1 MSTGASSSK
10 KKKKKGAVTAS
21 KDKAAFVPG
30 GGRRHQAPRPSPSTS
45 NIVFSSPPGSPL
57 RDTYDSTSATFP
69 TTTLSQGVVLTGKG
83 TPGKVYTPQQLRLLY
98 APSESGRAFVA
109 GGGRRHLVRKA
120 VPPSPSSPTSPSNT
134 NKQPEHVN
142 TGHHHL
148 RSPFKFHPPSFST
161 SRNRAGASD
170 RSQNQIG
177 GLGRLGRSKSTTD
190 LSATSSFES
199 PGFLQRRVPDAS
211 SSVIVRLSP
220 SSSTDN
226 YHLLLRAP
234 GVLNACSLSILSM
247 DTRRISR
254 HKTSPTPLLS
264 LTNTGKNILT
274 TTETTI
280 TERPCLAR
288 LSRLVQTFYHHLPHP
303 RKKQVPIFCACASTR
318 IVNVVF

>member
-45 NIVFSSPPGSPL
+45 NLVVFSSPPGSPL
-57 RDTYDSTSATFP
+57 RDTFDSTSATSP
-69 TTTLSQGVVLTGKG
+69 TTLSRGVVLTGKG

-120 VPPSPSSPTSPSNT
+120 PSSPTSPST
-134 NKQPEHVN
+134 SNKQPEHDKSSP
-142 TGHHHL
+142 GHHL

-199 PGFLQRRVPDAS
+199 PGFLQRRIPDAS
-211 SSVIVRLSP
+211 SSVIVRL
-220 SSSTDN
+220 
-226 YHLLLRAP
+226 LLLLIQP
-234 GVLNACSLSILSM
+234 STL
-247 DTRRISR
+247 
-254 HKTSPTPLLS
+254 PTP
-264 LTNTGKNILT
+264 
-274 TTETTI
+274 
-280 TERPCLAR
+280 
-288 LSRLVQTFYHHLPHP
+288 TF
-303 RKKQVPIFCACASTR
+303 F
-318 IVNVVF
+318 VNR